1 MNQNEAMIEMHLE
14 SLIRDGQAREALKLI
29 LELEQR
35 SIAEKSEDF
44 IISITQLAYLCRL
57 HLGACTPHELVQELR
72 IDELMIQAVQLGL
85 IDTANTLAGDSDEY
99 FKCLLIEALYNEGY
113 ISMVKEKFTHI
124 DHSLLIAAK
133 APYRD
138 IAYIY
143 AEILHDEERYNEAA
157 IIFETL
163 AEETP
168 FMAKARFAAC
178 SCYLHETMNFLLGR
192 IELYHPGK
200 QEQEKI
206 EKYLNDIT
214 ATLQIIH
221 STHWHTE
228 WSLSQNRR
236 SLSEMPASTLH

>member
-1 MNQNEAMIEMHLE
+1 
-14 SLIRDGQAREALKLI
+14 
-29 LELEQR
+29 
-35 SIAEKSEDF
+35 
-44 IISITQLAYLCRL
+44 
-57 HLGACTPHELVQELR
+57 
-72 IDELMIQAVQLGL
+72 MIQAVQLGL